1 VAQGNKSSWRPG
13 QSGNPS
19 GKRRGT
25 VLAQTRI
32 KKMIEVASAEII
44 EKQIALARR
53 GHPIVARFLLERL
66 IPVAKSSPIEGNV
79 DLTGTPAE
87 QAQAILTALAAREMT
102 QDDAHSLL
110 QAIHTAQEIADA
122 QELRQKLADI
132 EAKLDALTAG
142 AATNPFAD
150 GGEDASS

>member
-1 VAQGNKSSWRPG
+1 
-13 QSGNPS
+13 
-19 GKRRGT
+19 

-66 IPVAKSSPIEGNV
+66 IPIAKSSPIEGHV

-87 QAQAILTALAAREMT
+87 QAQAILAALAAREMT

-110 QAIHTAQEIADA
+110 QAIHTAQEISDA
-122 QELRQKLADI
+122 EELRKRLADI

-142 AATNPFAD
+142 TPAKPAAGA
-150 GGEDASS
+150 GENAS